1 MRGLLVIAAALVLA
15 GCGEELSPEEQAMQD
30 ARDVAMVEAATSLNA
45 AGRSDPGGR
54 APLRLGYLVGA
65 AQHGAEATSGIH
77 ADLLR
82 RLRAAALYSPG
93 GRPLPEAFRRGY
105 EQGLAAGN
113 RHG

>member
-1 MRGLLVIAAALVLA
+1 VPIGNCLA
-15 GCGEELSPEEQAMQD
+15 QNQKGGDLATVGM
-30 ARDVAMVEAATSLNA
+30 AMVEAATSLNA